1 MEIKHMKEII
11 MNTIQRAIDIVD
23 WTKTCHSNGK
33 PTIIYVKRHISKEFS
48 NEENDGYSIC
58 ISAGMNGRGIW
69 SNYLE
74 ALAKFMFQLEL
85 FYPNAYLIKID
96 NDAVDDVFYFYVGI
110 TK

>member
-1 MEIKHMKEII
+1 MRNKD
-11 MNTIQRAIDIVD
+11 MNELVMNNIQKAIDRVD
-23 WTKTCHSNGK
+23 WSKTCHSYGM
-33 PTIIYVKRHISKEFS
+33 PTIITEFS
-48 NEENDGYSIC
+48 TEDNDGYSIC

-69 SNYLE
+69 SNYFE

-85 FYPNAYLIKID
+85 FYPNAYLIKIK

>member
-11 MNTIQRAIDIVD
+11 MNNIQRAIDIVD

-33 PTIIYVKRHISKEFS
+33 PTIIKELS
-48 NEENDGYSIC
+48 NDDEDGYSIC

-69 SNYLE
+69 SNYFE
-74 ALAKFMFQLEL
+74 TLAKFMFQLEL